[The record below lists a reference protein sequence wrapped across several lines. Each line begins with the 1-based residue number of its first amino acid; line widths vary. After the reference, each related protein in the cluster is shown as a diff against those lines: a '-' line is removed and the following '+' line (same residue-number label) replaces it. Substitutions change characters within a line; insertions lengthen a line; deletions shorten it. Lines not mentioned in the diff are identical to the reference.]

1 MGAPTILFVRKRTD
15 ELAESVHATPHSRIP
30 ATGIW
35 SNRMHTRPEIY
46 ALHTAVA
53 VMLALAVVGCNKPVD
68 SVGTPVAS
76 TTIGT
81 DIDDSVITSSVKSAL
96 LADADIKSFDFKVE
110 TRKGEVLLS
119 GFVDN
124 QAQLDRATAVT
135 RAVTGVKAIQNNVV
149 LKGPPTTVGKKVDAG
164 IITSKL
170 KAALLA
176 DPLIKSFDIKVVTR
190 DDEVLLTGFVDN
202 QAQID
207 RAMEVAR
214 GIEGVRLVRNETSI
228 KK

>member
-1 MGAPTILFVRKRTD
+1 MKT
-15 ELAESVHATPHSRIP
+15 RIE
-30 ATGIW
+30 TLVLG
-35 SNRMHTRPEIY
+35 T
-46 ALHTAVA
+46 
-53 VMLALAVVGCNKPVD
+53 ALASVLAVSVIGCSKPVD
-68 SVGTPVAS
+68 NVGLPVAS
-76 TTIGT
+76 TTVGT

-124 QAQLDRATAVT
+124 QSQVDRATAAT
-135 RAVTGVKAIQNNVV
+135 RAVAGVKGSQNNVV
-149 LKGPPTTVGKKVDAG
+149 LKGAPVTVGKKVDAG
-164 IITSKL
+164 IITSKV
-170 KAALLA
+170 KAAFLGEPA
-176 DPLIKSFDIKVVTR
+176 IKSFDIAVVTR

-202 QAQID
+202 QAQVD

-214 GIEGVRLVRNETSI
+214 SIEGVRLVRNEMSI

>member
-1 MGAPTILFVRKRTD
+1 MK
-15 ELAESVHATPHSRIP
+15 SRI
-30 ATGIW
+30 
-35 SNRMHTRPEIY
+35 EIFV
-46 ALHTAVA
+46 LNTAMAGVLA
-53 VMLALAVVGCNKPVD
+53 VSVVGCSKPVD
-68 SVGTPVAS
+68 SVGVPATS
-76 TTIGT
+76 TTVGT

-135 RAVTGVKAIQNNVV
+135 RAVAGVKGIQNNVV
-149 LKGPPTTVGKKVDAG
+149 LKAGPTTVGKKVDAG
-164 IITSKL
+164 IITSKV
-170 KAALLA
+170 KSALLG
-176 DPLIKSFDIKVVTR
+176 DPNIKSFDIAVVTR
-190 DDEVLLTGFVDN
+190 DDEVLLSGFVDN
-202 QAQID
+202 QTQVD

-214 GIEGVRLVRNETSI
+214 GIEGVRMVRNEMSI

>member
-1 MGAPTILFVRKRTD
+1 MQTRT
-15 ELAESVHATPHSRIP
+15 
-30 ATGIW
+30 
-35 SNRMHTRPEIY
+35 EIY
-46 ALHTAVA
+46 ALNT
-53 VMLALAVVGCNKPVD
+53 ALAVMMALAAVGCSKPVD
-68 SVGTPVAS
+68 NVGTPVAT

-81 DIDDSVITSSVKSAL
+81 DIDDSVITSSVKSSL
-96 LADADIKSFDFKVE
+96 LADADIKSVDFKVE

-135 RAVTGVKAIQNNVV
+135 RAVPGVKNIQNNVV
-149 LKGPPTTVGKKVDAG
+149 LKGGPTTVGKKVDAG

-170 KAALLA
+170 KAELLA
-176 DPLIKSFDIKVVTR
+176 DPLVKSFDIKVVTR

-202 QAQID
+202 QAQVD

-214 GIEGVRLVRNETSI
+214 GIDGVRLVRNEMSI